1 MQTLLKEERQQYIL
15 DKLHRD
21 GKVVAVDLC
30 EALNVSED
38 TIRRDLRELADAGMI
53 QRVHG
58 GALLRSPIVPSFTVR
73 QQQQPEIKA
82 ALARAAAGLVQS
94 GQMVMLFGGTTTLQL
109 ARSLPYDLQA
119 TIVTNSPS
127 VMLAL
132 ADYPNV
138 DVIGLGGKLL
148 KAELN
153 TSGAQTIEDLQR
165 YRFDLCVLGVC
176 SLHPDIGISML
187 QHEETYVLRAA
198 INCSADAVAIA
209 PADRL
214 DTAAP
219 YVVGSLQLLTHLV
232 TESTVPDS
240 LLTPYQ
246 HLGITVIK
254 AEGE

>member
-30 EALNVSED
+30 EALSVSED

-58 GALLRSPIVPSFTVR
+58 GALLRSPIVSSFAVR

-82 ALARAAAGLVQS
+82 TLARAAAGLVQN

-109 ARSLPYDLQA
+109 ARSLPYDLRA

-132 ADYPNV
+132 TDYPNI

-153 TSGAQTIEDLQR
+153 TSGAQTVEDIQR

-187 QHEETYVLRAA
+187 QLEETYVLRAA
-198 INCSADAVAIA
+198 INCSADAVAVT

-232 TESTVPDS
+232 TEASVPDS
-240 LLTPYQ
+240 VLAPYQ